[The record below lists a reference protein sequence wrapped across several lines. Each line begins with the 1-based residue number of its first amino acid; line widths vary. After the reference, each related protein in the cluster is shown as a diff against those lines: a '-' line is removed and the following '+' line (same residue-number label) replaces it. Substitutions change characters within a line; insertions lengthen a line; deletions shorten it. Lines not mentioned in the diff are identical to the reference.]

1 MNPQEPLPLNSL
13 PSKLTIYGSL
23 GGAIFGSLCWLAV
36 MTIVCKDWPA
46 LVLVTIAA
54 LALFIWATRSILSGK
69 MHYWPVAK
77 WSLAGI
83 VAINLAMVNL
93 RWNHWLEIYRQS
105 QWYDPN
111 NDLSLRAVNL
121 IILMIGALLWLQF
134 TWLGYSQRKK

>member
-54 LALFIWATRSILSGK
+54 LALFIWATRSILSGR
-69 MHYWPVAK
+69 MHYWPAAK

-83 VAINLAMVNL
+83 VAINLALVNL
-93 RWNHWLEIYRQS
+93 RWNHWLETYRQS
-105 QWYDPN
+105 QWYDPT
-111 NDLSLRAVNL
+111 NDLSLQAVNL
-121 IILMIGALLWLQF
+121 TILLLGAFLWIQF